1 MKSQHFSTIRGNLS
15 PSRWDIQESDR
26 DMSRQKKAVEDDD
39 TADKTISHAWPITI
53 DKIRTCNRNSFIDRD
68 NPLRNIVEG
77 PFSPQEEKKVK
88 GKQNYFRK
96 PQAIKRILERFLPVG
111 SERSRLPAQR
121 RRPLWNRIKSAS
133 PRDPAQTS
141 KSKTIR
147 IADHCDN
154 KEDSTAVYKSI
165 CKILC
170 EILAILNLTTDSSVC
185 SKDLHLLRSQL
196 KSKISSLS
204 LYPADI
210 VSKLSPDKF
219 CCLTVLVAKAF
230 DNITSAMSW
239 RRTPFAKFFT
249 ELCEDSGCANQ
260 TRVGTMCTKAH
271 DSQDLRRMGDPL
283 DMKKVY
289 DSFTKRLAKAQEHIA
304 VACKRS
310 AKYQRLLKSI
320 TEVSLKKTDQ
330 LKLLEQKIEE
340 RQILIDSQ
348 RELLDKRL
356 SRDVEEKKAH
366 AQEIFNKLD
375 EEDFQKTKLVSNL
388 PSQAK
393 KQRLSHCNH
402 CCIRDNQK
410 CFLEE
415 YFHKY
420 YGLLS
425 TLEKLLICPINM
437 GVVRDPVIT
446 PSGNL
451 VEASVIERLILEKK
465 PDPFNRTLP
474 IRHLTINRFATE
486 VLKLVKS

>member
-1 MKSQHFSTIRGNLS
+1 
-15 PSRWDIQESDR
+15 
-26 DMSRQKKAVEDDD
+26 
-39 TADKTISHAWPITI
+39 
-53 DKIRTCNRNSFIDRD
+53 
-68 NPLRNIVEG
+68 
-77 PFSPQEEKKVK
+77 
-88 GKQNYFRK
+88 
-96 PQAIKRILERFLPVG
+96 
-111 SERSRLPAQR
+111 
-121 RRPLWNRIKSAS
+121 
-133 PRDPAQTS
+133 
-141 KSKTIR
+141 
-147 IADHCDN
+147 
-154 KEDSTAVYKSI
+154 
-165 CKILC
+165 
-170 EILAILNLTTDSSVC
+170 
-185 SKDLHLLRSQL
+185 
-196 KSKISSLS
+196 
-204 LYPADI
+204 
-210 VSKLSPDKF
+210 
-219 CCLTVLVAKAF
+219 
-230 DNITSAMSW
+230 MSW

-271 DSQDLRRMGDPL
+271 NSQDLRRMDDPL

-289 DSFTKRLAKAQEHIA
+289 DN
-304 VACKRS
+304 RS
-310 AKYQRLLKSI
+310 AKYQHLLKSI

-437 GVVRDPVIT
+437 EVVREPAIT